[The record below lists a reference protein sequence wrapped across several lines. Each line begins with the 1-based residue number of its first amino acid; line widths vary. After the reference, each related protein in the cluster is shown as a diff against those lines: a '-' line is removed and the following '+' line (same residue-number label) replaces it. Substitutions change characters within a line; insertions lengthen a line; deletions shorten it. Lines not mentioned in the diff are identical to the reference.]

1 LRIHGDRDLTD
12 PLHHLNL
19 AQSRLKLAQVGL
31 KLALKSL
38 DEVQLGLE
46 SRNRII
52 EPVARPAAN
61 DNRKPPSQP
70 PLLGA

>member
-1 LRIHGDRDLTD
+1 MTD
-12 PLHHLNL
+12 VLHHLNL

-38 DEVQLGLE
+38 DEVQQGLQ
-46 SRNRII
+46 SRNPVLEPI
-52 EPVARPAAN
+52 ERPAAN
-61 DNRKPPSQP
+61 DNRKSLRPP

>member
-38 DEVQLGLE
+38 DEVHRGLQ
-46 SRNRII
+46 SRNPVLEPI
-52 EPVARPAAN
+52 ERPAAN
-61 DNRKPPSQP
+61 DNRTSPRTP

>member
-1 LRIHGDRDLTD
+1 LRTHGNRNLTD

-38 DEVQLGLE
+38 DEVQQGLQ
-46 SRNRII
+46 SRNRVI
-52 EPVARPAAN
+52 EPVAHPAAN
-61 DNRKPPSQP
+61 DNRTPPSHP

>member
-1 LRIHGDRDLTD
+1 LTD

-38 DEVQLGLE
+38 DEVQQGLQ
-46 SRNRII
+46 SRNRVL
-52 EPVARPAAN
+52 EPVARQAAN
-61 DNRKPPSQP
+61 DNRNTNRP

>member
-1 LRIHGDRDLTD
+1 LTD
-12 PLHHLNL
+12 PFHHLNL

-38 DEVQLGLE
+38 DEVQLGLQ
-46 SRNRII
+46 SRNRVL
-52 EPVARPAAN
+52 EPLARRAAN
-61 DNRKPPSQP
+61 DNRTPPAPP

>member
-1 LRIHGDRDLTD
+1 LTD

-38 DEVQLGLE
+38 DEVQRGLQ
-46 SRNRII
+46 SRNRMI
-52 EPVARPAAN
+52 EPVARRAAN
-61 DNRKPPSQP
+61 DNRRPPVPP
-70 PLLGA
+70 PLQGA

>member
-1 LRIHGDRDLTD
+1 MTD

-38 DEVQLGLE
+38 HEVQRGLE
-46 SRNRII
+46 SRSRVM

-61 DNRKPPSQP
+61 DNRKPPSRP

>member
-1 LRIHGDRDLTD
+1 MTD

-38 DEVQLGLE
+38 DEVQRNLQ
-46 SRNRII
+46 SRNRVI

-61 DNRKPPSQP
+61 DNKTPPP
-70 PLLGA
+70 PLQGA

>member
-1 LRIHGDRDLTD
+1 MTD

-38 DEVQLGLE
+38 DEVQQGLQ
-46 SRNRII
+46 SRNQEI

-61 DNRKPPSQP
+61 DNRTPPVPP

>member
-1 LRIHGDRDLTD
+1 MTD

-38 DEVQLGLE
+38 DEVQRDLM

-52 EPVARPAAN
+52 EPVARRAAN
-61 DNRKPPSQP
+61 DNRRPPAPP